1 MSDMKELIIRQMDNG
16 SEILK
21 DIEVSKKYGR
31 NYSLEKGR
39 KERMINR
46 LHPKELQLV
55 ASEIIEINKDA
66 KTFRLVS
73 KEGLLP
79 IFQSGQYINIFIEI
93 DGVLTSRPYSISSSS
108 KQGAYYEITV
118 ARIDS
123 GFVSDYFLDEVKV
136 GDEFIANGPDGTFH
150 YNPVFHKDSSVFIA
164 GGSGITP
171 FMSMIREVLESGME
185 REINLI
191 YGCRNNEV
199 IFFQDELEDMASKH
213 DNFRYSVVLSEPS
226 KNYSGLTGFI
236 DAKCIKSLVENIH
249 DHTYYICGPHI
260 MNDFVEKALLS
271 LNVAPRMIRKEMFGA
286 RQDIQNEPG
295 WPSGLSGKEEF
306 SITIN
311 NDENISA
318 MSGEP
323 ILTSLERAGIRVNV
337 CCRSGEC
344 SFCRIKLI
352 SGKVFM
358 PRGVLLR
365 HADEKFGYI
374 HSCKAYPISDLEIRI

>member
-39 KERMINR
+39 KERIINR
-46 LHPKELQLV
+46 LHPEELQLV
-55 ASEIIEINKDA
+55 VSEIIEINKDA

-79 IFQSGQYINIFIEI
+79 VFQSGQYINIFIEI

-108 KQGAYYEITV
+108 KQGAYYEITI

-123 GFVSDYFLDEVKV
+123 GFVSDYFLGKVKV
-136 GDEFIANGPDGTFH
+136 GDEFTANGPDGNFH

-171 FMSMIREVLESGME
+171 FMSMIREVLESGLE

-191 YGCRNNEV
+191 YGCRNEEV
-199 IFFQDELEDMASKH
+199 IFFEDELEDMASKH

-226 KNYSGLTGFI
+226 KGYSGLTRFI
-236 DAKCIKSLVENIH
+236 DAKCIRFLVENIH
-249 DHTYYICGPHI
+249 NHTYYICGPHI
-260 MNDFVEKALLS
+260 MNDFVEEALLS

-295 WPSGLSGKEEF
+295 WPSDLSVKEVF
-306 SITIN
+306 SIIIN
-311 NDENISA
+311 NNKKISA
-318 MSGEP
+318 MSGES
-323 ILTSLERAGIRVNV
+323 ILTSLERAGVRVNV